1 MKRKYTLA
9 GLVALAFVILDQ
21 VTKIW
26 VVKNIRYQVE
36 EIPVFDTS
44 VLSFSLVHA
53 QNRGAAFGVMAG
65 QITFFVVFT
74 MVALGLLVYM
84 LREVPDDD
92 RFQTTAIGL
101 ILSGAVGNLIDRI
114 DKGSV
119 TDFLRLYTE
128 HPTLSAWLI
137 KSPLGSNEWPSFN
150 VADAAIVGGLAMFAI
165 HYLFLEKDQANVP
178 AEPPPTPLDEPV
190 GDATQK
196 G

>member
-1 MKRKYTLA
+1 MKQKYILA
-9 GLVALAFVILDQ
+9 GLVALVFVILDQ
-21 VTKIW
+21 ASKIW

-44 VLSFSLVHA
+44 FLSFSLVHA

-65 QITFFVVFT
+65 QITFFIVFT
-74 MVALGLLVYM
+74 ALALGLLVYM

-101 ILSGAVGNLIDRI
+101 ILSGAIGNLIDRI

-119 TDFLRLYTE
+119 TDFLRVYTE
-128 HPTLSAWLI
+128 HETLSAWLI
-137 KSPLGSNEWPSFN
+137 KSPLRSNEWPSFN
-150 VADAAIVGGLAMFAI
+150 VADAGIVIGLGMFAI
-165 HYLFLEKDQANVP
+165 HYLFLEKDQAAVP
-178 AEPPPTPLDEPV
+178 SEPPPTPLEGSP
-190 GDATQK
+190 K